1 MSLPSG
7 TVTFLFTDIED
18 STRLWEE
25 QPQAMRAA
33 LARHDRLLRQ
43 AIDGNAG
50 VVFKT
55 IGDAFCAA
63 FATAPDA
70 LRAAL
75 AAQRALVAEPWP
87 DPLTLRVRMALHTGD
102 AELRDNDYFGQA
114 LNRVARL
121 LAAGHGGQ
129 TLLSDVAHDLTR
141 DALPPSV
148 TCKPLGEHRLKNLG
162 RPEPV
167 FQMLHPDL
175 PSVFPP
181 LKSLD
186 HPDLPNNLP
195 RQVTS
200 FIGREQEMAEVKALL
215 GRTRLLTLTG
225 SGGCGKTRL
234 GVQAAADMLE
244 SYPEGIW
251 FVELAPLTD
260 ATLVPQAIAQT
271 LSLTEEPGKSQ
282 LQTLVE
288 FLKTRRLL
296 LILDNC
302 EHVLDACARVADA
315 VLKSCLHV
323 RILASSREALGIS
336 GEQTYRIPS
345 LALPDAHQ
353 EQTAQS
359 VSHYEAARLFIE
371 RAVAVQST
379 FVVTD
384 SSASALAQL
393 CVRLD
398 GIPFAIELAAARV
411 RSLSLSQINAR
422 LDNRFHLLTGGSRTA
437 LPHQQTLRALIDWSF
452 DLLSPQKQALLC
464 RLSVFAGGYTLEAAE
479 AISSDAAVEEW
490 EMLDLL
496 TSLVDKSLLV
506 ADPGEGAP
514 RFRLLETVRQ
524 YAREGLEARGE
535 SALIRDRH
543 QAFFLAFAETAEP
556 HLKGPDGERWLDRLE
571 TDHDNL
577 RVALEWAGNE
587 AALRIAGALYSF
599 WEVRGYFTEGRKRLT
614 DALAGATAQ
623 GRTLFRA
630 KALSCAGALARVQG
644 DPAAARALLEESLTL
659 YRERNDRG
667 GIAYVLT
674 SLGNLAYGQGD
685 YVVARSLYEEGLA
698 LRQELGDRAGMAQ
711 SLSNLG
717 NIAYFQGD
725 FVQTRAL
732 YEAGLAL
739 ARELGNKGGI
749 AHSLTNLGLL
759 ASEQAEFARAHTL
772 LDESLALAQE
782 LGNKGGIAYA
792 LYNLGNLAYFE
803 DDRSTAHSRYEES
816 LVLYRE
822 LGDKG
827 GIAGA
832 HLGLGNLAS
841 RKGDYVQAH
850 SLLEESLVL
859 CQEFGN
865 RGGIAEALE
874 AFATL
879 ALMQK
884 QAQRATHLWGAA
896 EALRSELGAPMQSC
910 NRPLYDQQVA
920 QARYVLS
927 EAPFTAA
934 WSTGHTMPTDQAI
947 SYALENT

>member
-1 MSLPSG
+1 MPLPSG
-7 TVTFLFTDIED
+7 TVTFLFTDIEG

-25 QPQAMRAA
+25 HPQAMRTA
-33 LARHDRLLRQ
+33 LARHDTLLRQ
-43 AIDGNAG
+43 AITSSAG

-63 FATAPDA
+63 FATAPNA
-70 LRAAL
+70 LCAAL
-75 AAQRALVAEPWP
+75 AAQRALIAEPWP
-87 DPLTLRVRMALHTGD
+87 DSLVLRVRMALHTGD
-102 AELRDNDYFGQA
+102 AELRDEDYFGQS

-141 DALPPSV
+141 DALPPRAE
-148 TCKPLGEHRLKNLG
+148 CKPLGEHRLRDLG

-167 FQMLHPDL
+167 FQLLHPDL

-200 FIGREQEMAEVKALL
+200 FIGREKEMAEIKALL
-215 GRTRLLTLTG
+215 GKTRLLTLTG

-234 GVQAAADMLE
+234 GLQAAADMLE
-244 SYPEGIW
+244 SYPEGVW

-260 ATLVPQAIAQT
+260 PALMPQAVAQT
-271 LSLTEEPGKSQ
+271 LSLSEEPGKP
-282 LQTLVE
+282 LVQTVVD

-296 LILDNC
+296 LLLDNC
-302 EHVLDACARVADA
+302 EHLLDACARFADT
-315 VLKSCLHV
+315 VLKSSLHV
-323 RILASSREALGIS
+323 RILATSREALGIA
-336 GEQTYRIPS
+336 GEQSYRIPS
-345 LALPDAHQ
+345 LALPDTGQA
-353 EQTAQS
+353 QTVQS
-359 VSHYEAARLFIE
+359 VSGYEAARLFIE

-411 RSLSLSQINAR
+411 RSLSVAEINAR
-422 LDNRFHLLTGGSRTA
+422 LDNRFRLLTGGSRTA
-437 LPHQQTLRALIDWSF
+437 LPRQQTLRALIDWSF
-452 DLLSPQKQALLC
+452 DLLPPRTQALLC
-464 RLSVFAGGYTLEAAE
+464 RLSVFAGGWTLEAAE
-479 AISSDAAVEEW
+479 AVGVDTTLEAW
-490 EMLDLL
+490 EVLDLL

-506 ADPGEGAP
+506 ADQTEGET

-535 SALIRDRH
+535 SALVRGRH
-543 QAFFLAFAETAEP
+543 QAFFLAFAESAEP
-556 HLKGPDGERWLDRLE
+556 HLKGPEGKHQLDRLE
-571 TDHDNL
+571 TEHDNL
-577 RVALEWAGNE
+577 RAALEWGGTN
-587 AALRIAGALYSF
+587 AALRIAGALYPF

-614 DALAGATAQ
+614 DALAGVEAQ
-623 GRTLFRA
+623 ARTLHRA
-630 KALSCAGALARVQG
+630 KALSSAGTLARIQG
-644 DPAAARALLEESLTL
+644 DHAAARARLEESLAL
-659 YRERNDRG
+659 YREWNDKG
-667 GIAYVLT
+667 GIAYALT

-685 YVVARSLYEEGLA
+685 YAGARSLYEEGLA
-698 LRQELGDRAGMAQ
+698 LRQEQGDRAGLAQ

-725 FVQTRAL
+725 FVQTRTL
-732 YEAGLAL
+732 YEEGLAL
-739 ARELGNKGGI
+739 CRELGNRGGM

-759 ASEQAEFARAHTL
+759 ASEQGDYARAHTL
-772 LDESLALAQE
+772 LEESLTLARE

-792 LYNLGNLAYFE
+792 LYHLGNLAYFQG
-803 DDRSTAHSRYEES
+803 DRKNARSLWEES

-827 GIAGA
+827 GIAGSF
-832 HLGLGNLAS
+832 LSLGNLAY
-841 RKGDYVQAH
+841 RQGDYTQAR

-859 CQEFGN
+859 CQELGN

-874 AFATL
+874 AFAVL
-879 ALMQK
+879 AL
-884 QAQRATHLWGAA
+884 AQGHAPRAAHLWGAA
-896 EALRSELGAPMQSC
+896 EALRSALGTPMQPFH
-910 NRPLYDQQVA
+910 RPTYDQLVA
-920 QARYVLS
+920 QARRTLG
-927 EAPFTAA
+927 ENAFTSA
-934 WSTGHTMPTDQAI
+934 WSAGHTMTIEEAI
-947 SYALENT
+947 AYALENG